1 MSVIASDGLSLLVG
15 DGGSP
20 EVFTA
25 LNGVSLRTL
34 ELTQKNHSTGTLG
47 GTAWLTT
54 NGASARQAVLECDAY
69 ATNDAP
75 ALRLRSLMLSG
86 ATGNVK
92 LKLSASETLSFAAL
106 VTRYRE
112 IIEAGNVKRLIF
124 RLESSGVVSVG

>member
-1 MSVIASDGLSLLVG
+1 MLL
-15 DGGSP
+15 
-20 EVFTA
+20 
-25 LNGVSLRTL
+25 
-34 ELTQKNHSTGTLG
+34 
-47 GTAWLTT
+47 
-54 NGASARQAVLECDAY
+54 RQAVLECDAY